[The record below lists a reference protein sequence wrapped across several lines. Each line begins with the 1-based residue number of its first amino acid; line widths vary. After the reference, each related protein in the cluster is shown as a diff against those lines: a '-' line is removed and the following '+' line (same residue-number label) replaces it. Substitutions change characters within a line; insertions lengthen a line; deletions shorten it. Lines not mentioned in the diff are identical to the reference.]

1 MKLSSMDKRQSL
13 NTYGIFQKIQFQR
26 VSDGATMSLL
36 DGCESA
42 RHLLVVVWPQL
53 GDFDSLE

>member
-1 MKLSSMDKRQSL
+1 MDKRQSL